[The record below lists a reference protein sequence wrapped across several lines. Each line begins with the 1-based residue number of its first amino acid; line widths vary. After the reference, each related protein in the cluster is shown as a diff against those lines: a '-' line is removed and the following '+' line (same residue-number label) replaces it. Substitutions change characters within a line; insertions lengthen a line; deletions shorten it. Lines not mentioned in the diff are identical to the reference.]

1 MALFSFPLVLD
12 IMPKNPNPQGK
23 GLAPLMAML
32 DESRGAS
39 QLATAKS
46 LSDISVE
53 LFTSLFVLESDFRFR
68 PVPGNV
74 YWLYRKEARFRLSP
88 IGPHEWNP
96 AVYGCYVGRCE
107 LQQDLTWTLDLGTEA
122 AVDPVLMGLIE
133 ERRERFYRELEA
145 APTLAQ
151 ALPGYQQSMP
161 FNQRMFAYGLAHSL
175 RASMQRSGIAGLSYQ
190 QCSAALATPDDI
202 PGEPGDSSRQGFPG

>member
-1 MALFSFPLVLD
+1 
-12 IMPKNPNPQGK
+12 MPKNPNPQGK
-23 GLAPLMAML
+23 GLAPVMAML

-39 QLATAKS
+39 QLAAPKS
-46 LSDISVE
+46 LNDISVE

-74 YWLYRKEARFRLSP
+74 YWLYRKQDRFRLSP
-88 IGPHEWNP
+88 IGPHEWGP
-96 AVYGCYVGRCE
+96 RVYGRYVGRCE
-107 LQQDLTWTLDLGTEA
+107 LQQDLTWTLELGSEA
-122 AVDPVLMGLIE
+122 AADPTLMALIE
-133 ERRERFYRELEA
+133 ERRARFARELEE

-175 RASMQRSGIAGLSYQ
+175 RASLHRSGLAGLSYQ
-190 QCSAALATPDDI
+190 QARAALAA
-202 PGEPGDSSRQGFPG
+202 PGHNQT